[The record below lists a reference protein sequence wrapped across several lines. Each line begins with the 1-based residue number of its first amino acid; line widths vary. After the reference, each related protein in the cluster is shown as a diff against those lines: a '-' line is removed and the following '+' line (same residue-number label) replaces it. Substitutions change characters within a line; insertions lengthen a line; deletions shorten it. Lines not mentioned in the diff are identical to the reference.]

1 MPRSAFS
8 LLHGW
13 LLLFCGCSLLPA
25 HVCANQLSVVTESL
39 PPLSY
44 EERGAVTGYSTEI
57 IQAVLQEARLT
68 APIELMPWARAYQR
82 ALQQPNTLIYS
93 ITRTPERDA
102 QFEWIGVLSNR
113 QIYLYKLKSRTDIQI
128 KTLTDAGNYKTGLVR
143 EMASAKEF
151 MRKGQFPDNVVD
163 YAPTD
168 ESNMKK
174 FLMGRVDLA
183 IFQNWSAAFLM
194 KSQNR
199 TMEELEPL
207 LLLDGSSNYYL
218 AMSKN
223 SDPALVKK
231 IRKAFEKVQ
240 QSGLFDKLR
249 LKYLR

>member
-1 MPRSAFS
+1 MPRFAFS
-8 LLHGW
+8 FLSGW
-13 LLLFCGCSLLPA
+13 LLCCACSLAPVT
-25 HVCANQLSVVTESL
+25 VCASQLSVVTESL
-39 PPLSY
+39 PPLNY
-44 EERGAVTGYSTEI
+44 EERGVVTGYSTEI
-57 IQAVLQEARLT
+57 VQAVLQEARLT
-68 APIELMPWARAYQR
+68 PTIEMIPWARAYQR

-93 ITRTPERDA
+93 MTRTPERNA

-113 QIYLYKLKSRTDIQI
+113 QIYLYKLKSRTDIQV
-128 KTLTDAGNYKTGLVR
+128 KTLSDAGAYKTGLVR

-151 MRKGQFPDNVVD
+151 MRKGQFPDYVVD

>member
-1 MPRSAFS
+1 MPRLTFS
-8 LLHGW
+8 LLHAC
-13 LLLFCGCSLLPA
+13 LFFLSGCSLLPA
-25 HVCANQLSVVTESL
+25 LVSANPLTVVTENL
-39 PPLSY
+39 PPLNY
-44 EERGAVTGYSTEI
+44 EERGTVTGYSTEFVR
-57 IQAVLQEARLT
+57 AVLQAAHLA
-68 APIELMPWARAYQR
+68 APLELLPWVRAYQR

-93 ITRTPERDA
+93 MTRTPERDS
-102 QFEWIGVLSNR
+102 QFEWIGELSKR

-128 KTLTDAGNYKTGLVR
+128 MTLSDAGHYKTGLVR

-151 MRKGQFPDNVVD
+151 MRKGQFPDYVVD

-174 FLMGRVDLA
+174 FLLGRVDLA

-199 TMEELEPL
+199 TMDELEPL
-207 LLLDGSSNYYL
+207 VLLDGSSNYYL

-223 SDPALVKK
+223 SDPALVRK
-231 IRKAFEKVQ
+231 IRKSFEKVQ
-240 QSGLFDKLR
+240 QSGLPEKLR

>member
-1 MPRSAFS
+1 MPRFAFS
-8 LLHGW
+8 FLSGC
-13 LLLFCGCSLLPA
+13 LLFCACSLAPA
-25 HVCANQLSVVTESL
+25 TVCASQLSVVTESL
-39 PPLSY
+39 PPLNF
-44 EERGAVTGYSTEI
+44 EEHGSVTGYSTEI
-57 IQAVLQEARLT
+57 VQAVLQEAKLA
-68 APIELMPWARAYQR
+68 APIELIPWARAYQR

-93 ITRTPERDA
+93 MTRTPERDA

-128 KTLTDAGNYKTGLVR
+128 KTLTDAGAYKTGLVR

-151 MRKGQFPDNVVD
+151 MRKGQFPDYVVD

-199 TMEELEPL
+199 TMDEIEPL

-231 IRKAFEKVQ
+231 LRKAFEKVQ